1 MKTWGS
7 QINKYLKKKKGTHC
21 YQVTRRFKTMN
32 VSEEIQMNYLYKLEL
47 GKTFLNMILIQ
58 KAIIEKIYQYE
69 NIKVK
74 FSML

>member
-1 MKTWGS
+1 M
-7 QINKYLKKKKGTHC
+7 
-21 YQVTRRFKTMN
+21 TRRFKTMN
-32 VSEEIQMNYLYKLEL
+32 VSEEVQMNYLYKLEL